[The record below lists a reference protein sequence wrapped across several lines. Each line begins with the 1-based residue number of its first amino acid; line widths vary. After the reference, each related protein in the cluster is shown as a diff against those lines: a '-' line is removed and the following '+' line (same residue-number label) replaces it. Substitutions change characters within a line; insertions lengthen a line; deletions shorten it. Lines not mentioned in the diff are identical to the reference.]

1 MGLDARP
8 LGTRRRLIAPLA
20 AGILALAAACGPSG
34 VEREPSGESGE
45 LPVQETKVRKWVEY
59 RGGKMSWE
67 FRGDVVR
74 YFQDPERV
82 EADGVVIDF
91 YDDQEEYASTL
102 TAVSGSIDRGSSD
115 MVARG
120 DVVVDARN
128 GTRLETEMIRWD
140 NEKEM
145 ITTDEFVTII
155 RGKRRITGWG
165 LRADPALEDT
175 EILRDVVA
183 FTIEGDG
190 GK

>member
-1 MGLDARP
+1 M
-8 LGTRRRLIAPLA
+8 GTRRRLIVS
-20 AGILALAAACGPSG
+20 LAAALFVLPLACKPSG
-34 VEREPSGESGE
+34 VERDSPGEGGD

-59 RGGKMSWE
+59 RGGKMVWE

-91 YDDQEEYASTL
+91 YDDGEEYASTL
-102 TAVSGSIDRGSSD
+102 TAASGSIDRGTSD
-115 MVARG
+115 MTARG
-120 DVVVDARN
+120 NVVVDARN
-128 GTRLETEMIRWD
+128 GTRLESEMIRWD
-140 NEKEM
+140 DEKEI

-183 FTIEGDG
+183 FTVEGDG
-190 GK
+190 GE